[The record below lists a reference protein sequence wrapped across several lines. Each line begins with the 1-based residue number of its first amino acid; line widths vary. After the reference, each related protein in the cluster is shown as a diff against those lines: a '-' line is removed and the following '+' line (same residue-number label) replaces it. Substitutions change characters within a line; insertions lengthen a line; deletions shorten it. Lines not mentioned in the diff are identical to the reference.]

1 MTMHSAKRT
10 PHAHFFLS
18 PKNSRTKVDS
28 LRARATEEYR
38 AVWTRERER
47 EKATAADGRSDI
59 SGRLSNHR
67 RARHAFAPEII
78 LVATQRGS
86 FDANDFIFPGLSLS
100 LSLSC
105 PAESCSKFPFSFP
118 RVRARPRKILRMFR
132 VRRVRRVFAESGDD
146 FVESGYNEVRR
157 E

>member
-18 PKNSRTKVDS
+18 SKNSRTKVDS
-28 LRARATEEYR
+28 LRAWATEEYR
-38 AVWTRERER
+38 AVWTRERERER

-100 LSLSC
+100 LSLSLS
-105 PAESCSKFPFSFP
+105 PVPPRAVQSF
-118 RVRARPRKILRMFR
+118 RLVFHECARAREKYCECFECDVCVVCLLRVVMI
-132 VRRVRRVFAESGDD
+132 S
-146 FVESGYNEVRR
+146 
-157 E
+157 